1 MDIILIK
8 YGELALKG
16 DNRAFFENKLV
27 KNIKEALKG
36 YDGIK
41 VEKTHGRIYVECDG
55 NVNEVIDK
63 LRKVFG
69 IVGMTVAKKVDLDL
83 DAIYNAAI
91 ELMRSYSGKS
101 FKVETRRPNKSFPY
115 ESMEISRM
123 VGGKILQNVEDVHV
137 DVHNP
142 DIVLNIEIR
151 EKAYLYSGITDGIG
165 GMPLGTN
172 GRAVVLLSGGI
183 DSPVAA
189 WMMMKRGV
197 EIEAVY
203 FHSPPYTQE
212 RAKDKVIDLC
222 KKLSEYGQDI
232 YLHVVNFTDFQ
243 LAIYDKCPPKMT
255 TIIMRRMMMRVAE
268 NIANKYGAKAL
279 ITGESLGQVASQ
291 TIESLYC
298 TNAVTHMPVF
308 RPLIGMDK
316 SEIVE
321 ISQKIGTYDI
331 SIRPYEDCCTIFV
344 PKHPI
349 IKPDLEEVI
358 EGEKNIDYEKF
369 IDSLAIDQI
378 KIKQDS

>member
-63 LRKVFG
+63 LKKVFG

-197 EIEAVY
+197 EVEAVY

>member
-63 LRKVFG
+63 LKKVFG
-69 IVGMTVAKKVDLDL
+69 IVGITVAKKVDLDL

-321 ISQKIGTYDI
+321 ISKKIGTYDI

-358 EGEKNIDYEKF
+358 DGEKNIDYEKF
-369 IDSLAIDQI
+369 IDSLVIDQI